1 MMTAVC
7 PEPERVGGSTVAP
20 QSHAGGSGLGGGESQ
35 RKAGQ
40 RRGRPI
46 VGRCT
51 SAADARWTAVS
62 RYGTLF
68 AGPIPDPQAATRLS
82 WHMGWLSRGCSTA
95 RVYKILRNPHC
106 LHRFCPLFGHGE
118 RKFFSN

>member
-1 MMTAVC
+1 MTAVC

-51 SAADARWTAVS
+51 SAADARRTAVRHPFTWVRS
-62 RYGTLF
+62 LY
-68 AGPIPDPQAATRLS
+68 PQAVMAHGLAFARLLD
-82 WHMGWLSRGCSTA
+82 GACA
-95 RVYKILRNPHC
+95 
-106 LHRFCPLFGHGE
+106 
-118 RKFFSN
+118 

>member
-40 RRGRPI
+40 PATRQAHRWTLHISGGR
-46 VGRCT
+46 
-51 SAADARWTAVS
+51 RWTAVRHPFTWVRS
-62 RYGTLF
+62 LY
-68 AGPIPDPQAATRLS
+68 PQAVMAHGLAFARLLD
-82 WHMGWLSRGCSTA
+82 GAC
-95 RVYKILRNPHC
+95 V
-106 LHRFCPLFGHGE
+106 
-118 RKFFSN
+118 